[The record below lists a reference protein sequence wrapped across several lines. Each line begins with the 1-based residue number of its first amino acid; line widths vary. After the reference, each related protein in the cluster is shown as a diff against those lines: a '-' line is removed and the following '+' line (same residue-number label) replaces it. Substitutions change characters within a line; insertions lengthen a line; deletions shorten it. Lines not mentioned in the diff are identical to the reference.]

1 MWEIFLGPLS
11 VCVSR
16 DEGAQ
21 YFILL
26 SMSYRSREVW
36 LLACT
41 NVTTSKRDP
50 DTNLGPNVWTTVLWW
65 PNKRPARVQLAKILV
80 ALISVTYPIATGVR
94 CHCPIVASGLNP
106 VHPLVFHATIIFTI
120 SSFCRAA
127 PCFSRLHRN
136 SPRFTPLSVSG
147 CDFRRLCQRFC
158 EIWNLIPDLAKS
170 MPRWLKTLRLVPR
183 KRLALPPPPPSLPP
197 HSYIPWHL
205 PTRVKNLRNDNPRN
219 SYSGHDLTTKSILGW
234 ILGMLRSDLNPMS
247 NIARIANAIVVF
259 LGIKSKISNWNNTW
273 DCSIDL
279 KGVLSKL
286 WSNQ

>member
-127 PCFSRLHRN
+127 PLLFTS
-136 SPRFTPLSVSG
+136 SPQFPSIYTTVGFWVWFPKNCARDFTKS
-147 CDFRRLCQRFC
+147 
-158 EIWNLIPDLAKS
+158 EIWFLIWRNPCQGGWKHCGWC
-170 MPRWLKTLRLVPR
+170 RENVLRCR
-183 KRLALPPPPPSLPP
+183 RR
-197 HSYIPWHL
+197 HL
-205 PTRVKNLRNDNPRN
+205 PCRHTR
-219 SYSGHDLTTKSILGW
+219 
-234 ILGMLRSDLNPMS
+234 
-247 NIARIANAIVVF
+247 
-259 LGIKSKISNWNNTW
+259 ISR
-273 DCSIDL
+273 DICQL
-279 KGVLSKL
+279 K
-286 WSNQ
+286 

>member
-16 DEGAQ
+16 GEGAQ

-94 CHCPIVASGLNP
+94 CHCPIVQSSLNP
-106 VHPLVFHATIIFTI
+106 P
-120 SSFCRAA
+120 SF
-127 PCFSRLHRN
+127 
-136 SPRFTPLSVSG
+136 
-147 CDFRRLCQRFC
+147 
-158 EIWNLIPDLAKS
+158 
-170 MPRWLKTLRLVPR
+170 
-183 KRLALPPPPPSLPP
+183 
-197 HSYIPWHL
+197 
-205 PTRVKNLRNDNPRN
+205 
-219 SYSGHDLTTKSILGW
+219 
-234 ILGMLRSDLNPMS
+234 
-247 NIARIANAIVVF
+247 
-259 LGIKSKISNWNNTW
+259 
-273 DCSIDL
+273 
-279 KGVLSKL
+279 
-286 WSNQ
+286 

>member
-16 DEGAQ
+16 GEGAQ

-120 SSFCRAA
+120 SSFCRAD

-136 SPRFTPLSVSG
+136 SPRFTPLSVSE
-147 CDFRRLCQRFC
+147 CEFRRIVP
-158 EIWNLIPDLAKS
+158 EILRNLKSDSWFGEIHAKVVENIAVGAEKTSCAAAAATFLAA
-170 MPRWLKTLRLVPR
+170 TLVFPVTF
-183 KRLALPPPPPSLPP
+183 ANS
-197 HSYIPWHL
+197 S
-205 PTRVKNLRNDNPRN
+205 KNLRNDLVCWGLKPQPYVKHCKNCERYN
-219 SYSGHDLTTKSILGW
+219 SFFGHVYWLG
-234 ILGMLRSDLNPMS
+234 DQN
-247 NIARIANAIVVF
+247 
-259 LGIKSKISNWNNTW
+259 
-273 DCSIDL
+273 
-279 KGVLSKL
+279 
-286 WSNQ
+286 

>member
-147 CDFRRLCQRFC
+147 CEFRR
-158 EIWNLIPDLAKS
+158 IVPD
-170 MPRWLKTLRLVPR
+170 
-183 KRLALPPPPPSLPP
+183 
-197 HSYIPWHL
+197 I
-205 PTRVKNLRNDNPRN
+205 LRN
-219 SYSGHDLTTKSILGW
+219 LKSD
-234 ILGMLRSDLNPMS
+234 S
-247 NIARIANAIVVF
+247 
-259 LGIKSKISNWNNTW
+259 
-273 DCSIDL
+273 
-279 KGVLSKL
+279 
-286 WSNQ
+286 

>member
-1 MWEIFLGPLS
+1 MSVCQRPKAKYRRISDIFLSRHVGNISGSSL
-11 VCVSR
+11 CVSR
-16 DEGAQ
+16 GEGAQ

-136 SPRFTPLSVSG
+136 SPRFTPLSVSE
-147 CDFRRLCQRFC
+147 CEFRRIVP
-158 EIWNLIPDLAKS
+158 EILRNLKSDSWFGEIHAKVVENIAVGAEKTSCAAAAATFLAA
-170 MPRWLKTLRLVPR
+170 TLVFPVTF
-183 KRLALPPPPPSLPP
+183 ANS
-197 HSYIPWHL
+197 S
-205 PTRVKNLRNDNPRN
+205 KNLRNDLVCWGLKPQPYVKHCKNCER
-219 SYSGHDLTTKSILGW
+219 YSSFFGHVSWMIKTKIW
-234 ILGMLRSDLNPMS
+234 
-247 NIARIANAIVVF
+247 
-259 LGIKSKISNWNNTW
+259 NWNNT
-273 DCSIDL
+273 
-279 KGVLSKL
+279 
-286 WSNQ
+286 

>member
-1 MWEIFLGPLS
+1 MSVCQRPKAKYRRISDIFLSRHVGNISGSSLCL
-11 VCVSR
+11 CVQGR
-16 DEGAQ
+16 GAQ

-127 PCFSRLHRN
+127 PLLFTS
-136 SPRFTPLSVSG
+136 SPQFPSIYTTVGFWVWFPKIVP
-147 CDFRRLCQRFC
+147 
-158 EIWNLIPDLAKS
+158 EI
-170 MPRWLKTLRLVPR
+170 
-183 KRLALPPPPPSLPP
+183 
-197 HSYIPWHL
+197 
-205 PTRVKNLRNDNPRN
+205 LRN
-219 SYSGHDLTTKSILGW
+219 LKSDSWFGEIHAKVVE
-234 ILGMLRSDLNPMS
+234 
-247 NIARIANAIVVF
+247 NIAVGAEKTSCAAAAATFLAATLVFPVTFANSSK
-259 LGIKSKISNWNNTW
+259 KSEKW
-273 DCSIDL
+273 
-279 KGVLSKL
+279 
-286 WSNQ
+286 